1 METLDWT
8 RISLATMVDVDK
20 QVDYWRQGANE
31 DWDVAAK
38 LVEDGKVRHGLFFAH
53 LALEKALKALVCRQT
68 QDIPPRIHNLVRLG
82 ELAGLKPNDRQADL
96 NQFSIEGRYPEF
108 RRTAPNQAEAADYL
122 ARSEEVLTW
131 LTQQF

>member
-1 METLDWT
+1 
-8 RISLATMVDVDK
+8 MVDVDK
-20 QVDYWRQGANE
+20 QVDYWRQSADE

-38 LVEDGKVRHGLFFAH
+38 LVEDGKVRRGLFFAH
-53 LALEKALKALVCRQT
+53 LALGKALKALVCRQT

-96 NQFSIEGRYPEF
+96 MADMNQFSIEVRYPEF